1 MCENT
6 PGSYVCTCPSGYT
19 APPTAGTCT
28 DTNECAMGAPCGGL
42 ATMCTNA
49 PGTYVCSCLPGYSP
63 PLSGGGPC
71 ADLDECAL
79 GICGPGSTGC
89 VNSLGTYACSCGS
102 GYSAP
107 ASGGPCVDVNECA
120 LSVCGIQAASC
131 TNAAG
136 TYACTCNA
144 GYGAPTSGGTCSD
157 FDECIAQ
164 TDDCDRDP
172 AAICTNST
180 GSFTC
185 ECPTGFIGAAR
196 GAAGC
201 LLSDP
206 ALVSLNPSAGVLSP
220 AFDGATT
227 LYTLA
232 LPPGAT
238 SVTLTPA
245 VAFPTRATVQ
255 VNGSLVAPATASAVL
270 AADLGPTPVTVVVT
284 TETAATRTYT
294 VLLVRTARYIK
305 ASNTDSNDTCGS
317 VALSSDGSTLAIGCS
332 GERSNAT
339 GIGGNQADDSAVN
352 AGAVYVFTRAG
363 SSWSQQAYIKA
374 SNTNGGDNFG
384 ATLALSSNGST
395 LAVAAPSE
403 ASGATGV
410 DGNQADNSVASAGAV
425 YVFTR
430 AGSTWSQQ
438 AYVKASNTNTLD
450 LFGTSV
456 ALSADGN
463 TLAVGARGEDSN
475 ATGVGGNQADESASA
490 SGAVY
495 VFARAGSFWSQE
507 AYAKPFST
515 NANDRFGS
523 SVALSSDGDTLLVG
537 APGEDSSAT
546 GIGGNHADNSVA
558 DSGAVYVFNRRYS
571 PLFGWYTL
579 YYIKASNPGS
589 SDNFGASVAV
599 SSDRST
605 FAVGAPGESSQ
616 RNRDQRRPDQQQRP
630 QAGAVYVFRP
640 AGFAYLQD
648 AYIKSSNAHVQDAFG
663 SSVALSY
670 DGTVLAVGAY
680 LEDSNATG
688 IGGSQTTRLASYAG
702 AAYVFARPV
711 SSWVQEAYVKASN
724 TAAEDYF
731 GGSIALTSDGSTLA
745 IGAGGEDSNA
755 TGIDGDQ
762 ADNSANLAG
771 AVYVY

>member
-1 MCENT
+1 
-6 PGSYVCTCPSGYT
+6 
-19 APPTAGTCT
+19 
-28 DTNECAMGAPCGGL
+28 MGAPCGGL

-384 ATLALSSNGST
+384 ATLALSSM
-395 LAVAAPSE
+395 APRSPLPPRAR

-456 ALSADGN
+456 ALSADRN
-463 TLAVGARGEDSN
+463 TLAVGAGAR
-475 ATGVGGNQADESASA
+475 TRTRRASA
-490 SGAVY
+490 AIRPTNRPLHRARSTCSLAQAPSGLKRPTQSHSAPTRMTGSAAPSPCPPTGIPSSWAPL
-495 VFARAGSFWSQE
+495 ARTPAPPAS
-507 AYAKPFST
+507 AATTPIT
-515 NANDRFGS
+515 RLRTR
-523 SVALSSDGDTLLVG
+523 ALSMCSTAATAPCSVGTRCTTSKLPTRAPRTTL
-537 APGEDSSAT
+537 APPSRCPPTGPPSPSAPRASPPT
-546 GIGGNHADNSVA
+546 Q
-558 DSGAVYVFNRRYS
+558 SGSAA
-571 PLFGWYTL
+571 T
-579 YYIKASNPGS
+579 
-589 SDNFGASVAV
+589 
-599 SSDRST
+599 
-605 FAVGAPGESSQ
+605 
-616 RNRDQRRPDQQQRP
+616 RPTTAP

-731 GGSIALTSDGSTLA
+731 GGSIASSDGSTLA